1 MKAGIIL
8 LLFFFSFLYLQYSVL
23 IAHNKYVLN
32 KYLVNEYSYKLDVVK
47 FTGKITETQKNQ
59 LTWPRTYGYYVIKLV
74 FNPPNLT
81 PRACILIPLFSTI
94 IL

>member
-1 MKAGIIL
+1 M
-8 LLFFFSFLYLQYSVL
+8 
-23 IAHNKYVLN
+23 LN
-32 KYLVNEYSYKLDVVK
+32 KYLVNEQSYKLDVK
-47 FTGKITETQKNQ
+47 FTGKITKTQKNQ
-59 LTWPRTYGYYVIKLV
+59 LTWPRTHGYYIIKLV